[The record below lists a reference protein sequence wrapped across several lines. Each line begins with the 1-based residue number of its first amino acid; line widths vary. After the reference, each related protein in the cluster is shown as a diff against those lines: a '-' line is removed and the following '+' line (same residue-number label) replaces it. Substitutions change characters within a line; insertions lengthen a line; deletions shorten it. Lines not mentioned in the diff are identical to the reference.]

1 MYFWAQAWPLNYL
14 LKKPVVTS
22 VTQISCT
29 EWDVLTNHQAG
40 KWATTARVS
49 LSAFLRVTPLDVCED
64 NTRYF
69 KETWGHLHV
78 CGDQSLIYFA
88 ISWFIYSH
96 VCSNKLS
103 PSIVLFVCFFTV
115 AEIIR
120 NPSSSLIR
128 KTFHLFIQLSPRF
141 NSPESAPLFVLPHH
155 QHRCPDSIGGMS
167 WSMHSSTISANVPS
181 SRWSPTTK
189 LSGTQQCHSWASH
202 PHLDVRGKW
211 PQCEYGRLFES
222 WQNGFGKSDD
232 HMIEQIQPPHESTS
246 WRRGFLAPQ
255 LSEVPCEDALW

>member
-103 PSIVLFVCFFTV
+103 PSIVLFVCLFFYSCWNHTESKLKFNQEDFSSFHSALSQV
-115 AEIIR
+115 QLTRISSPVR
-120 NPSSSLIR
+120 SSS
-128 KTFHLFIQLSPRF
+128 
-141 NSPESAPLFVLPHH
+141 
-155 QHRCPDSIGGMS
+155 
-167 WSMHSSTISANVPS
+167 
-181 SRWSPTTK
+181 SPTPVSR
-189 LSGTQQCHSWASH
+189 LHRGDVLVHAQLH
-202 PHLDVRGKW
+202 HLRK
-211 PQCEYGRLFES
+211 CSFITMES
-222 WQNGFGKSDD
+222 N
-232 HMIEQIQPPHESTS
+232 H
-246 WRRGFLAPQ
+246 
-255 LSEVPCEDALW
+255 